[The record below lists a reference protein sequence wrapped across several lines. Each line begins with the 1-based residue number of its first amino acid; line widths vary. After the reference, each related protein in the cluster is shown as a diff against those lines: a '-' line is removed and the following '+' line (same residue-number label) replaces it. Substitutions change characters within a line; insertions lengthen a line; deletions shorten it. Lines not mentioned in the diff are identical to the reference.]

1 MYINILLP
9 KLSEKQAIIIFF
21 VSVQLGGTMVPSKE
35 HCISNYL
42 NYLHGSSVLVTEK
55 VLV

>member
-21 VSVQLGGTMVPSKE
+21 VSVQLGSTTVPSKE
-35 HCISNYL
+35 HC
-42 NYLHGSSVLVTEK
+42 SSKILIICMVVQF
-55 VLV
+55 